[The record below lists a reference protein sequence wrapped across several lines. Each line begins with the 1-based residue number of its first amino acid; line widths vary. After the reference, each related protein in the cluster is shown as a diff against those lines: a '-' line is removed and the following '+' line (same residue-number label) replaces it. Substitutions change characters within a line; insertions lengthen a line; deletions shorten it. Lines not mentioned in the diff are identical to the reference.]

1 MKNCR
6 RPYDISHVQD
16 TLKSCRAKI
25 GKETLKH
32 HYQNEVQ
39 LMRFALTGDCKY
51 EFDFAKVKPED
62 ESLLSDL
69 ITLNVKFI
77 QSNAPF
83 QDRKKKCREFVL
95 QTLAKAQPSI

>member
-6 RPYDISHVQD
+6 RSYDISYVQD
-16 TLKSCRAKI
+16 ALKSCRAKI

-32 HYQNEVQ
+32 HYQNEVH
-39 LMRFALTGDCKY
+39 LMRFALTGDCKD

-62 ESLLSDL
+62 ESLLSGL

-77 QSNAPF
+77 QSNSPF

-95 QTLAKAQPSI
+95 ETLAKAPPSI

>member
-6 RPYDISHVQD
+6 RPYDISYVQD
-16 TLKSCRAKI
+16 ALKSCRAKI

-32 HYQNEVQ
+32 HYQNEVH
-39 LMRFALTGDCKY
+39 MMPFALTGDCKD

-77 QSNAPF
+77 QSNTPF
-83 QDRKKKCREFVL
+83 QDRKTKCREFVL
-95 QTLAKAQPSI
+95 ETLAKAEPSI

>member
-1 MKNCR
+1 MTNCR
-6 RPYDISHVQD
+6 RPYDISYVQD
-16 TLKSCRAKI
+16 ALKSCRAKI

-39 LMRFALTGDCKY
+39 LMRFALTGDCKD

-69 ITLNVKFI
+69 INLNVKFI
-77 QSNAPF
+77 QSNTPF
-83 QDRKKKCREFVL
+83 QDRKTKCREFVL
-95 QTLAKAQPSI
+95 ETLAKAQPSI